1 MNIGSR
7 RFGQKLK
14 FSLNAAQGARE
25 VLCWLHLSLSEIR
38 LQVAFGS
45 TQVALYVVYFIT
57 NVDLYVPENPTCRN
71 DFIGCGSQI
80 STT

>member
-7 RFGQKLK
+7 RFGQKPK

-45 TQVALYVVYFIT
+45 TQVALCVVYFIT
-57 NVDLYVPENPTCRN
+57 KGQQWLEVPATPHLA
-71 DFIGCGSQI
+71 
-80 STT
+80 